1 MTKVAE
7 NFILDGFCHFFN
19 YYNTLNRS
27 LVLFE
32 CFAIKKSRRLLVGEE
47 GGSTLWAE
55 FYGLYTKSHSN
66 LNVSDYSCYLY
77 FTSNHYVA

>member
-7 NFILDGFCHFFN
+7 NFILDGFCHFFK
-19 YYNTLNRS
+19 LNGS

-32 CFAIKKSRRLLVGEE
+32 CFAIKKGHPFPQVGEE
-47 GGSTLWAE
+47 GGSTLVAE
-55 FYGLYTKSHSN
+55 FYGLHTKSHLN
-66 LNVSDYSCYLY
+66 LNQSNYSCYLY